1 MRVSLSGNLSACKI
15 RANHTLHMGK
25 CTKYSEF
32 DSNLSS
38 CDSICT
44 VQYFITT
51 EVNVCV
57 CLRVQPTKL
66 GRINEFKCA
75 HCKLISSLCYRWNPH
90 IAVIWR
96 IFCSFSFSLSF
107 IIVITFFSLVFS
119 CIYPSLFSL
128 WFLCLPL
135 SYAMWCPE
143 LWNTSVMSPQKSIH
157 IRVRKLFYHIQM
169 TPLIFGG
176 KLSHADAASLKSPL
190 GHDCGILSGSK
201 CVKTA
206 STY

>member
-1 MRVSLSGNLSACKI
+1 MRVSLSGNLSACEI

-107 IIVITFFSLVFS
+107 IIVITFFSLVFFFVFIPVS
-119 CIYPSLFSL
+119 
-128 WFLCLPL
+128 FLCG
-135 SYAMWCPE
+135 SYVYHYRMQCDVRSREIQAWCLRKKVYILGWE
-143 LWNTSVMSPQKSIH
+143 NCSI
-157 IRVRKLFYHIQM
+157 I
-169 TPLIFGG
+169 
-176 KLSHADAASLKSPL
+176 
-190 GHDCGILSGSK
+190 SK
-201 CVKTA
+201 WPP
-206 STY
+206 